1 MRQRFSRRFV
11 ARYRSR
17 SRRGCV
23 TVRERFRV
31 RFESGSSPPFER
43 GFLRKLARPD
53 TICVQSGCRPILV
66 NFDARPH
73 HLIHALRVLTWFR
86 SLSRLCSRL
95 PLLSITLIT
104 FKYSRRKE
112 GRKESNEFV
121 LENFSTSRREE
132 AGQEGEGRG
141 ESRGGA
147 VTIRTPPGIQKQE
160 RGKVS
165 YYPIPA
171 GDHGDNPYKGCPL
184 LRRSYIHAPPYH
196 APPCSLDLTEKIPSS
211 PLH

>member
-112 GRKESNEFV
+112 GIERVRPREFFH
-121 LENFSTSRREE
+121 LETRGGWPGGGGKGRVSRRGGHDPYSARDPE
-132 AGQEGEGRG
+132 ARRRQ
-141 ESRGGA
+141 
-147 VTIRTPPGIQKQE
+147 GILL
-160 RGKVS
+160 S
-165 YYPIPA
+165 YT
-171 GDHGDNPYKGCPL
+171 
-184 LRRSYIHAPPYH
+184 RR
-196 APPCSLDLTEKIPSS
+196 
-211 PLH
+211 